1 MGALRAA
8 VESVSQ
14 QAAEYGRP
22 DGATRGYA
30 AVMGVFAGTAA
41 GLSAIAARTGRRA
54 PEMTPFD
61 LVLLGLATHK
71 VSRIVAKDAVT
82 SPVRAPF
89 TRFEG
94 SAGDAEVSEQ
104 VTGSG
109 VRKAVGELVT
119 CPFCLGTWVAT
130 ALLAGQTFLRVL
142 GGRRLR
148 LPPARLCV
156 STAADDAG
164 GAARVLSCW
173 LGTRAPA
180 ASTSRSTLGAPPDGL
195 CWGPTQT
202 VAIECC
208 HSSPTSRSRC
218 THSGLPTYEIRCRPA
233 LPWRRGGG
241 YSRTALKQI
250 GLTECR
256 RHQGAR

>member
-1 MGALRAA
+1 

-130 ALLAGQTFLRVL
+130 ALLAGQTFLPGIARPVTSVFSAVAVSDFL
-142 GGRRLR
+142 QLAYASAQQRTT
-148 LPPARLCV
+148 PAEQ
-156 STAADDAG
+156 
-164 GAARVLSCW
+164 
-173 LGTRAPA
+173 RA
-180 ASTSRSTLGAPPDGL
+180 S
-195 CWGPTQT
+195 
-202 VAIECC
+202 
-208 HSSPTSRSRC
+208 
-218 THSGLPTYEIRCRPA
+218 
-233 LPWRRGGG
+233 
-241 YSRTALKQI
+241 
-250 GLTECR
+250 
-256 RHQGAR
+256 